1 MILNNENFW
10 SEPNILIACRSSES
24 LSTDK
29 KIALPIYK
37 ILYNSLCCQVDNLI
51 SRNHF
56 LKNQNDFS
64 GGKQMLDWKE
74 TKTVGG

>member
-1 MILNNENFW
+1 MYMILNNENFW
-10 SEPNILIACRSSES
+10 SEPNILIACRSSDS
-24 LSTDK
+24 HSTDK
-29 KIALPIYK
+29 KLHYK

-56 LKNQNDFS
+56 LKNQNNFS